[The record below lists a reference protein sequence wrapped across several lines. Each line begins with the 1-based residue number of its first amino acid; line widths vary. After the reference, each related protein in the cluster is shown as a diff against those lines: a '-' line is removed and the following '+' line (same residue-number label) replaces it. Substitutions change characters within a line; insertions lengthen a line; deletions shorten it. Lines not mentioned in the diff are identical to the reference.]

1 LEPFHDRLTISP
13 GDGMIGKIISHY
25 KIVEK
30 LGQGGMG
37 VVYKARDTKL
47 ERTVALKFLRYADF
61 ESEEQKSRFVREAQ
75 TAAALDHPSICTVYE
90 IEEVDDQIFIS
101 MAYVEGENL
110 KELLRSG
117 PLDIDEAL
125 NIAIQVGRGLEA
137 AHRSDII
144 HRDIKC
150 SNIMVSDRGQVK
162 ITDFGLAKM
171 PGGPEIS
178 KSTIAVGTPSYMSP
192 EQARGEVV
200 DHRTDIWSLGVC
212 LYEMLTGKL
221 PFKGD
226 FDAAVAYSILN
237 EDPPLASKLRAG
249 LPPEIDNIVDKAMAK
264 SPEDRYQELS
274 EFLAHLASPQT
285 ATALDTA
292 RDSVP
297 ERKAQ
302 PSIAVLP
309 FEDMSRAK
317 DQGYFCDGIAEEIVN
332 ALNQIEGLRV
342 AARTSAFAFRDKAED
357 VREIG
362 SKLGVSTL
370 LEGSVRKAGSKLRIT
385 VQLTD
390 VARGYSLW
398 SERFDR
404 ELKDVFAIQ
413 EEIAGNIVQ
422 TLKVELSEREERIIA
437 KASTQNAEA
446 YEFYLRGRQFYRQT
460 TRRGINFALEMFGH
474 AIGRDPGYALAY
486 AGMADCYSYLYRHF
500 DSNRDNHYKAMDLSQ
515 NAIELDPDLA
525 EGHVARG
532 RAFYFCLRYKEAEEE
547 FESAIRLNP
556 SLFEAFESYGR
567 NCYSQGDLE
576 KAARLFRRAVEK
588 DPEDFNAPF
597 LLSQTCRGLNQDEKA
612 RKALTQALANVTK
625 HLELN
630 PDNPRALYMKAI
642 GLAVAGEKDKAHE
655 WVERALSIDPEDPM
669 ILYGAACALAVAGWK
684 EKAITHLEKALS
696 AGCCHKD
703 WVERDSDFDS
713 LRDHPRFK
721 ALLASLE

>member
-1 LEPFHDRLTISP
+1 MSL
-13 GDGMIGKIISHY
+13 GDGMIGKSISHY
-25 KIVEK
+25 KIIEK
-30 LGQGGMG
+30 LGEGGMG

-47 ERTVALKFLRYADF
+47 ERTVALKFLRYTEF
-61 ESEEQKSRFVREAQ
+61 ESEEQRSRFVREAQ

-90 IEEVDDQIFIS
+90 IEEVDDQIFIA

-117 PLDIDEAL
+117 PLGIDEAL

-137 AHRSDII
+137 AHGVGIV

-150 SNIMVSDRGQVK
+150 SNIMVSDRSQVK

-171 PGGPEIS
+171 PGGTEIS
-178 KSTIAVGTPSYMSP
+178 KTTSAVGTPSYMSP
-192 EQARGEVV
+192 EQARGDVV
-200 DHRTDIWSLGVC
+200 DHRTDVWSLGVC
-212 LYEMLTGKL
+212 LYEMLTGEL

-237 EDPPLASKLRAG
+237 EDPPPVSKLRAG
-249 LPPEIDNIVDKAMAK
+249 LPPGIDYIVARAMAK
-264 SPEDRYQELS
+264 NPDDRYPEMS
-274 EFLAHLASPQT
+274 KFLAHLESPQS
-285 ATALDTA
+285 AVGLDVAGVVAPDDET
-292 RDSVP
+292 
-297 ERKAQ
+297 Q

-309 FEDMSRAK
+309 FEDMSRDK

-362 SKLGVSTL
+362 KKLGVSTL
-370 LEGSVRKAGSKLRIT
+370 LEGSVRKAGGKLRIT

-422 TLKVELSEREERIIA
+422 TLKVELSEKEEQIIA

-460 TRRGINFALEMFGH
+460 TRRGIHFALEMYEH
-474 AIGRDPGYALAY
+474 AIGRDPNYALAY
-486 AGMADCYSYLYRHF
+486 AGMADCYSYLYRFF
-500 DSNRDNHYKAMDLSQ
+500 DSNRANHDKAMDLSQ
-515 NAIELDPDLA
+515 KAIELDPDLA

-532 RAFYFCLRYKEAEEE
+532 RAFYFCQRYEEAERE
-547 FESAIRLNP
+547 FESALRLNP
-556 SLFEAFESYGR
+556 SLFEAFDSYAR
-567 NCYSQGDLE
+567 NCYSRGDLA
-576 KAARLFRRAVEK
+576 KAARLFRLAVEK

-597 LLSQTCRGLNQDEKA
+597 LLSQTYRGLNQEEQA
-612 RKALTQALANVTK
+612 REALKQAMVNVTR
-625 HLELN
+625 HLEQH
-630 PDNPRALYMKAI
+630 PDNPRALYMKAV
-642 GLAVAGEKDKAHE
+642 GHAVSGEKKQAFE
-655 WVERALSIDPEDPM
+655 WIERAMSIDPEDPM
-669 ILYGAACALAVAGWK
+669 ILYGTACALAVAGKK
-684 EKAITHLEKALS
+684 EEAITRLEKALS
-696 AGCCHKD
+696 AGCCHRD
-703 WVERDSDFDS
+703 WVEKDSDFTS

-721 ALLASLE
+721 ALLAKLE